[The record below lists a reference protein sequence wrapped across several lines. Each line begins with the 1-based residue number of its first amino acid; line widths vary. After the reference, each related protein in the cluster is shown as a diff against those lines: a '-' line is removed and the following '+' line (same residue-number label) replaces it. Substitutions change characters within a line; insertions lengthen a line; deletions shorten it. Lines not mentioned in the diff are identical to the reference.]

1 MDWNDVAKIV
11 GQFAWSHRGGLG
23 ELISMIRRKLPG
35 ASGDEPLVTPSRLL
49 KNPVWA
55 DSGER
60 TG

>member
-1 MDWNDVAKIV
+1 MPTVAAE
-11 GQFAWSHRGGLG
+11 GQFRF
-23 ELISMIRRKLPG
+23 I
-35 ASGDEPLVTPSRLL
+35 VNTSRLL